1 MENVN
6 VQLYISYG
14 KKKQEK
20 ITNIVTFLGIVSFT
34 PQRSLSLAREYTAR
48 PVSGKTKSR

>member
-1 MENVN
+1 MYNFTFPTE
-6 VQLYISYG
+6 